1 MGRRTTALHEPGRHL
16 GCHTGRRSGRGL
28 VRRGSGPAASADGQV
43 ILFWRDEPGDQGGT
57 WKANAEGRDA
67 VRLSIEASS
76 AVVAPDGRTALILSS
91 RGGPQSLWL
100 SSLDGRTPAHIVQEF
115 VPGQAFD
122 ISPDG
127 TMLFYIAPARSVR
140 YQDRSLATAVTCRLP
155 DCSEPRTVTMP
166 PRRGGRVRWTPDG
179 RGPCSSS
186 PAASI

>member
-1 MGRRTTALHEPGRHL
+1 M
-16 GCHTGRRSGRGL
+16 
-28 VRRGSGPAASADGQV
+28 

-100 SSLDGRTPAHIVQEF
+100 SSLDGRTPAHIVQGA

-127 TMLFYIAPARSVR
+127 TMLLTSLQP
-140 YQDRSLATAVTCRLP
+140 DRFDTRTAASQQP
-155 DCSEPRTVTMP
+155 
-166 PRRGGRVRWTPDG
+166 
-179 RGPCSSS
+179 S
-186 PAASI
+186 PAACPIARNR